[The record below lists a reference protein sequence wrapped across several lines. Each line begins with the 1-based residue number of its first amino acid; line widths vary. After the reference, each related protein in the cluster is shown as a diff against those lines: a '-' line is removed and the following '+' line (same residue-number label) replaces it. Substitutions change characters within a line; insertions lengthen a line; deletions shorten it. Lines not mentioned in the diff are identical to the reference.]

1 MAPCAMGSDLVVSLS
16 FPRCAALSMQLGFG
30 MRCERTLAN
39 AMRRTG
45 AIILIGNSVVPAEV
59 LLFHLFL
66 QKAAEL

>member
-1 MAPCAMGSDLVVSLS
+1 
-16 FPRCAALSMQLGFG
+16 MQLGFG

-39 AMRRTG
+39 DMRHTA

-59 LLFHLFL
+59 LLFL

>member
-1 MAPCAMGSDLVVSLS
+1 
-16 FPRCAALSMQLGFG
+16 MQLGFG

-39 AMRRTG
+39 AMRHTA

-59 LLFHLFL
+59 LLFL